1 MKPYGLL
8 GEKLGHSF
16 SPLIHSRLGEYEY
29 RLFPTPKEELDAF
42 LTGGSFAGLNVTMPY
57 KKAVIP
63 YCKELSPLAKRL
75 GSVNT
80 LKVTHEGLMGY
91 NTDYYG
97 FAHMLSRGN
106 IPVVGEKCAVI
117 GSGGVSPTVCAV
129 LEDLG
134 AERIT
139 VVSHKMNTPAFIE
152 TIADHTVVVNT
163 SPVGMFPMGGVS
175 PVDLRQFHSLRGVAD
190 LIYNPLKTALL
201 LQAEELGV
209 PRVGGLSM
217 LVAQAKQAAEI
228 FEDKGL
234 DDGIIDTVTRELGGL
249 CETICLI
256 GMPGSGKTTIGKL
269 LAKKLGKEF
278 IDTDEEIARAAG
290 KSIPEIFSEDGE
302 DAFRRLETKVLEEAT
317 AKSGRVIATGG
328 GAVVRPENRNLLKQ
342 NGRIVLVERGL
353 DALSTEGR
361 PLSSSE
367 DALRRLY
374 EERQPIYRSLADI
387 VVQNAK
393 SPAEAVTALLEELSL

>member
-134 AERIT
+134 AEKIT

-163 SPVGMFPMGGVS
+163 SPVGMFPGNGVS

-217 LVAQAKQAAEI
+217 LVARAKQAAEI

-234 DDGIIDTVTRELGGL
+234 DDGIIDTVTRELGDL

-278 IDTDEEIARAAG
+278 IDTDEEIVRAAG

-302 DAFRRLETKVLEEAT
+302 DAFRRLETKVLAEAT

-393 SPAEAVTALLEELSL
+393 SPAEAVTALLGELNL

>member
-1 MKPYGLL
+1 M
-8 GEKLGHSF
+8 
-16 SPLIHSRLGEYEY
+16 LI
-29 RLFPTPKEELDAF
+29 
-42 LTGGSFAGLNVTMPY
+42 
-57 KKAVIP
+57 
-63 YCKELSPLAKRL
+63 
-75 GSVNT
+75 
-80 LKVTHEGLMGY
+80 
-91 NTDYYG
+91 
-97 FAHMLSRGN
+97 
-106 IPVVGEKCAVI
+106 
-117 GSGGVSPTVCAV
+117 
-129 LEDLG
+129 
-134 AERIT
+134 
-139 VVSHKMNTPAFIE
+139 
-152 TIADHTVVVNT
+152 
-163 SPVGMFPMGGVS
+163 
-175 PVDLRQFHSLRGVAD
+175 
-190 LIYNPLKTALL
+190 
-201 LQAEELGV
+201 
-209 PRVGGLSM
+209 
-217 LVAQAKQAAEI
+217 AQAKQAAEI

-234 DDGIIDTVTRELGGL
+234 DDGIIDTVTRELGDL

-278 IDTDEEIARAAG
+278 IDTDEEIVRAAG
-290 KSIPEIFSEDGE
+290 KSIPEIFLEDGE

>member
-16 SPLIHSRLGEYEY
+16 SPLIHSRLGNYEY
-29 RLFPTPKEELDAF
+29 RLFPTPKEELEAF
-42 LTGGSFAGLNVTMPY
+42 LVGGSFGNLNVTMPY

-63 YCKELSPLAKRL
+63 YCKSLSPLAKRL

-80 LKVTHEGLMGY
+80 IKVTDEGLMGY

-106 IPVVGEKCAVI
+106 IPVLGEKCAVI

-134 AERIT
+134 AEKIT
-139 VVSHKMNTPAFIE
+139 VVSHKMNTPTFIE

-163 SPVGMFPMGGVS
+163 SPVGMFPVGGES

-190 LIYNPLKTALL
+190 LIYNPLKTALM
-201 LQAEELGV
+201 LQAESLGV
-209 PRVGGLSM
+209 PCVGGLSM

-228 FEDKGL
+228 FEDKSL
-234 DDGIIDTVTRELGGL
+234 DDGIIDAVTGELVGL
-249 CETICLI
+249 CETVCLI

-269 LAKKLGKEF
+269 LAEALGKEF
-278 IDTDEEIARAAG
+278 VDTDEEIVRIAG
-290 KSIPEIFSEDGE
+290 KSIPEIFREDGE
-302 DAFRRLETKVLEEAT
+302 DAFRRLETKVLAEVT
-317 AKSGRVIATGG
+317 AKSGRVISTGG
-328 GAVVRPENRNLLKQ
+328 GAVVRTENHNLLRQ
-342 NGRIVLVERGL
+342 NGRIVLVARGL
-353 DALSTEGR
+353 DALSTAGR

-374 EERQPIYRSLADI
+374 EERQPIYLSLADV

-393 SPAEAVTALLEELSL
+393 SPAEAVMALLEELSL

>member
-1 MKPYGLL
+1 
-8 GEKLGHSF
+8 
-16 SPLIHSRLGEYEY
+16 
-29 RLFPTPKEELDAF
+29 
-42 LTGGSFAGLNVTMPY
+42 
-57 KKAVIP
+57 
-63 YCKELSPLAKRL
+63 
-75 GSVNT
+75 
-80 LKVTHEGLMGY
+80 
-91 NTDYYG
+91 
-97 FAHMLSRGN
+97 
-106 IPVVGEKCAVI
+106 
-117 GSGGVSPTVCAV
+117 
-129 LEDLG
+129 
-134 AERIT
+134 
-139 VVSHKMNTPAFIE
+139 
-152 TIADHTVVVNT
+152 
-163 SPVGMFPMGGVS
+163 
-175 PVDLRQFHSLRGVAD
+175 VAD

-228 FEDKGL
+228 FEKKAL
-234 DDGIIDTVTRELGGL
+234 DDWIIDTVTRELGDL

-278 IDTDEEIARAAG
+278 IDTDEEIVRVAG
-290 KSIPEIFSEDGE
+290 KAIPEIFSEDGE
-302 DAFRRLETKVLEEAT
+302 DAFRRLETKVLAEAT

-361 PLSSSE
+361 PLSSSSE

-374 EERQPIYRSLADI
+374 EERQPIYRSLTDI

-393 SPAEAVTALLEELSL
+393 SPAEAVTALLEELNL